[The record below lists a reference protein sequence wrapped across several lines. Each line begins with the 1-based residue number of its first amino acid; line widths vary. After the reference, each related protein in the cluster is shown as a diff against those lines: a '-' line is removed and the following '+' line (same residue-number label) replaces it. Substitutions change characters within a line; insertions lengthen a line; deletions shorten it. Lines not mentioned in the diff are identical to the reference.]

1 MSSLTTQMLRRQFHY
16 QGASLPDPDP
26 NMTPDQVRELF
37 TPQYPELATAVMTG
51 PEDCDGT
58 LRYTFSRA
66 IGSKG

>member
-1 MSSLTTQMLRRQFHY
+1 
-16 QGASLPDPDP
+16 
-26 NMTPDQVRELF
+26 MTIHHPGGN

-51 PEDCDGT
+51 PEDCGNV